1 MVEQIDQLKK
11 ADTDIWSKEHLREIQ
26 LRHLKYFEF
35 IDELLK
41 FVPKFLPEGQIEIEA
56 KKSGVLFA
64 TAILAL
70 FAKSVKSLRAV
81 KTLCWQGL
89 GSDANALLRTLLE
102 CLISL
107 RFIKMGDRKKKATEY
122 FAFCAIQERKLM
134 NAMQNN
140 PQLKHMISEPIRK
153 VVMDVTEGIKTDMSE
168 EEFEN
173 RYKASHWSGGQIET
187 VAQKVGLKM
196 YYDLAYRISSRAIH
210 ATDFSDHVKY
220 HNGFK
225 LYILPGDKWH
235 REVLFTS
242 VLFFLLILIEVNEAF
257 YLRQDEALKSFKD
270 HFEQLTQTLNL

>member
-1 MVEQIDQLKK
+1 VEQNDQSKRLK
-11 ADTDIWSKEHLREIQ
+11 TDIWSKEDLREIRLKYQ
-26 LRHLKYFEF
+26 KYFEF

-41 FVPKFLPEGQIEIEA
+41 FVPKFLPEGQIDIEA

-70 FAKSVKSLRAV
+70 FAKSVKSLRAI
-81 KTLCWQGL
+81 KILCWQGL

-107 RFIKMGDRKKKATEY
+107 RFIKMEDKEKKATEY

-140 PQLKHMISEPIRK
+140 PKLKYVISEPIRK
-153 VVMDVTEGIKTDMSE
+153 VVMDVTEGIKAEMSE

-187 VAQKVGLKM
+187 VAQEVGLKM

-235 REVLFTS
+235 REVLFAS

-257 YLRQDEALKSFKD
+257 YLRQDEALESFKD
-270 HFEQLTQTLNL
+270 RFEQLTQTLDSQ